1 MAVDNIK
8 KGSGGIAGL
17 CIGSTEV
24 SKVYLG
30 STLVYEKGGS
40 RDYSLEYFT
49 VEALSSGNVVLGSTT
64 SAALYYRVNGGS
76 WDAATYDYNGA
87 TATVAVTAG
96 DKVEFKGERDEITS
110 QYPSYGNRGL
120 RYTTATFNLYGNLMS
135 LFIGDSFENPDYTSA
150 NLSLSSLSVYS
161 FCPAN
166 AVDASNLILIPLYAE
181 IHGMT
186 GSTGIEYGR
195 FFRNCTT
202 LTGAPVLSDT
212 TLRSSCYEQMFDGC
226 SILSNVTCLATD
238 ISASDCIDKW
248 LNDTAASGTLHCAPT
263 MTSSWIPGTNIPS
276 GWTVQSI

>member
-49 VEALSSGNVVLGSTT
+49 VEALSSGTVSLRGAGFTQSTDLWYRLNGGEWEQSVVEANGAIAEVNVVSGDVVEFRGAPTV
-64 SAALYYRVNGGS
+64 AALTTVIYPFGM
-76 WDAATYDYNGA
+76 YNT
-87 TATVAVTAG
+87 TALY
-96 DKVEFKGERDEITS
+96 KVYGNLKSLFIDSPTS
-110 QYPSYGNRGL
+110 QYDLTGQLSTSVNIFQGFFQNS
-120 RYTTATFNLYGNLMS
+120 NL
-135 LFIGDSFENPDYTSA
+135 T
-150 NLSLSSLSVYS
+150 
-161 FCPAN
+161 
-166 AVDASNLILIPLYAE
+166 DASNLVLLPVATNATYYR
-181 IHGMT
+181 M
-186 GSTGIEYGR
+186 
-195 FFRNCTT
+195 FRNCIVLIGAPRLEDTT
-202 LTGAPVLSDT
+202 LT
-212 TLRSSCYEQMFDGC
+212 SSCYEQMFDGC
-226 SILSNVTCLATD
+226 SLLSELTCLATD

-248 LNDTAASGTLHCAPT
+248 LNGTATSGTLRCTPT